1 MIEKTQEGEDIN
13 SSVFR
18 NIPRKQ
24 KAALFVLVLIAVAII
39 IFWAWQFNTR
49 LTSPFLAS
57 SDKNINTATDNA
69 TNTSV
74 DLHNIDTDN
83 DGLSD
88 YDEIN
93 IYHTSPYLEDTDSDG
108 IPDGVEVKNGTDPNC
123 PTGKVCSG
131 SDVPVS
137 ATSTT
142 VSTGT
147 ASSSANVPALSIPA
161 DVASSSQQAIQD
173 AISGKADAATLRQL
187 LISSG
192 ADKAMLDQ
200 ISDTDLMASYQ
211 QTLQN
216 QNQAQTQTQNQQ

>member
-1 MIEKTQEGEDIN
+1 MIEKTPEGEDIN

-24 KAALFVLVLIAVAII
+24 KAALFVLVLIAAAVI

-49 LTSPFLAS
+49 LTSPFSAS
-57 SDKNINTATDNA
+57 SNKNTNSATDNA
-69 TNTSV
+69 TSTSV
-74 DLHNIDTDN
+74 DLHNIDTDH

-108 IPDGVEVKNGTDPNC
+108 IPDGTEVKNGTDPNC
-123 PTGKVCSG
+123 PTGKICSG

-137 ATSTT
+137 ATSTET
-142 VSTGT
+142 VSTTTSTDT
-147 ASSSANVPALSIPA
+147 ASTSANVPALSIPA

-173 AISGKADAATLRQL
+173 AVNGKADAATLRKL

-216 QNQAQTQTQNQQ
+216 QNQQ

>member
-1 MIEKTQEGEDIN
+1 MIEKTPESADIN

-24 KAALFVLVLIAVAII
+24 KAALFVLVLIASAII
-39 IFWAWQFNTR
+39 VFWAWQFNTR
-49 LTSPFLAS
+49 LASPFSAS
-57 SDKNINTATDNA
+57 SNKNINTASNNA
-69 TNTSV
+69 TSTSV
-74 DLHNIDTDN
+74 DLHNIDTDH

-131 SDVPVS
+131 SDVPTS
-137 ATSTT
+137 ATSTEAT
-142 VSTGT
+142 STTASTGT
-147 ASSSANVPALSIPA
+147 ASTSANVPALSIPA

-173 AISGKADAATLRQL
+173 AINGKADAATLRQL

-216 QNQAQTQTQNQQ
+216 QTQNQQ